1 MTKRLSRTLS
11 LPLALHQSLVPK
23 LLQIQKRDPKTH
35 KFDNVPVEASL
46 LAAVIVVLKMVY
58 GLDGES
64 K

>member
-23 LLQIQKRDPKTH
+23 LLQIQKREPKTH
-35 KFDNVPVEASL
+35 KFDNAPVEASL
-46 LAAVIVVLKMVY
+46 LAVVIVVLKMVY